1 MEFVA
6 TFRAES
12 AQSIGFGGGTDAA
25 GATTGGIFN
34 GPSPW
39 AIFTTE
45 NQATILRT
53 SVFTGTGGPVTLD
66 IPGSAALLGTT
77 HRYRIEWKTTS
88 IDFYVDD
95 IIVNS
100 EEIGISAPM
109 RAAISDYNFNATA
122 VTVDWI
128 YVYPYAAAGSFTS
141 RVFDAGIV
149 KLWKNM
155 LWSAQIPAGTT
166 LLMEYRKGNTSTPD
180 TTWSTFTAIPA
191 TNTILDAT
199 SRYIQYR
206 ATMTTSNGK
215 ISPVISGV
223 GISCTDAPSFAPDVT
238 KNPDNIILCVND
250 TAKFSSI
257 AIGMPLPTALWQS
270 SADTGKTWSDI
281 VVGAKETL
289 SFITSATDNN
299 KLYRVIWTNASGS
312 DTSGSAKLT
321 VSSSTGT
328 LSVSNL
334 CTSSKINLT
343 YTPTMGVGPYS
354 LLINDSLYT
363 NIAAG
368 VPFSTNQNKQA
379 PSETVWSNKLI
390 GSTPGALDNAAV
402 ELGFKF
408 RANVAGQ
415 ITGIRFYKLSGNTGT
430 HTGSLWTANG
440 VLLAKATFTNETATG
455 WQQVDF
461 ATPVTI
467 TPGITYVAS
476 YYAPVGNYAYA
487 DGVFNV
493 ETTNLTGSLTA
504 FRATDVGGNGLYV
517 YGGGFPNNVS
527 GANGSYFVDV
537 VFRNSINQSKFLLT
551 RITSSTGCVTNGAPI
566 YTLNANLAP
575 LALSASK
582 TSLVCLENT
591 DASLTLT
598 GVQGNAPYYFSID
611 SGVTF
616 NNSGSFTN
624 LAAGKYKVRI
634 KDVANCTVDTT
645 IAIDVDK
652 ATWTGTLSSDWHTA
666 ANWSGNKV
674 PSSTT
679 HVIVPLTPNACVI
692 SNADAFAA
700 SVQLST
706 GATIQSL
713 NNRKLSLSGKCLT
726 LPPQ

>member
-1 MEFVA
+1 ML
-6 TFRAES
+6 FRS
-12 AQSIGFGGGTDAA
+12 WS
-25 GATTGGIFN
+25 
-34 GPSPW
+34 
-39 AIFTTE
+39 
-45 NQATILRT
+45 
-53 SVFTGTGGPVTLD
+53 
-66 IPGSAALLGTT
+66 
-77 HRYRIEWKTTS
+77 
-88 IDFYVDD
+88 
-95 IIVNS
+95 NS
-100 EEIGISAPM
+100 
-109 RAAISDYNFNATA
+109 
-122 VTVDWI
+122 
-128 YVYPYAAAGSFTS
+128 
-141 RVFDAGIV
+141 
-149 KLWKNM
+149 
-155 LWSAQIPAGTT
+155 
-166 LLMEYRKGNTSTPD
+166 
-180 TTWSTFTAIPA
+180 
-191 TNTILDAT
+191 
-199 SRYIQYR
+199 
-206 ATMTTSNGK
+206 
-215 ISPVISGV
+215 
-223 GISCTDAPSFAPDVT
+223 
-238 KNPDNIILCVND
+238 
-250 TAKFSSI
+250 
-257 AIGMPLPTALWQS
+257 
-270 SADTGKTWSDI
+270 
-281 VVGAKETL
+281 
-289 SFITSATDNN
+289 
-299 KLYRVIWTNASGS
+299 SGS
-312 DTSGSAKLT
+312 DTSSAATLT

-343 YTPTMGVGPYS
+343 YTPTLGVGPYS

-368 VPFSTNQNKQA
+368 VPFNTNLNKQA
-379 PSETVWSNKLI
+379 PAETVWSNKLI
-390 GSTPGALDNAAV
+390 GTTPGAPDNAAV
-402 ELGFKF
+402 EVGFKF
-408 RANVAGQ
+408 RANMAGQ
-415 ITGIRFYKLSGNTGT
+415 VTGVRFYKLSGNTGT

-440 VLLAKATFTNETATG
+440 ILLAKATFTNETATG

-476 YYAPVGNYAYA
+476 YYAPAGNYAYA

-504 FRATDVGGNGLYV
+504 LRATDVGGNGLYV

-527 GANGSYFVDV
+527 GASGSYFVDV
-537 VFRNSINQSKFLLT
+537 VFRNSLNQYKFLLT
-551 RITSSTGCVTNGAPI
+551 RITSSTGCVTNGSPI
-566 YTLNANLAP
+566 YTFNANLAP
-575 LALSASK
+575 LSLTATK

-611 SGVTF
+611 SGATF
-616 NNSGSFTN
+616 NNNGSFAN
-624 LAAGKYKVRI
+624 LSAGKYKVRI

-652 ATWTGTLSSDWHTA
+652 ATWTGAISSDWHTA

-679 HVIVPLTPNACVI
+679 HVIVPLTANVCVI